1 MTSLVV
7 RSTSPA
13 RRCAVCHDDLPSRG
27 EISRWTCAGC
37 GTTAHRAC
45 LPGLRRCPTLGCRRP
60 LRAPAGDVAT
70 RARARVAEGGAGLG
84 SLVVVAPGLL
94 GALWPLLVGAAGAL
108 ANGVAELFPLGL
120 LLIVLSFACVAVLL
134 APFLLGVGV
143 LAPMARAR
151 GLPGRHD
158 LRAGASALV
167 GSAVGMVWGLYAL
180 RSMLHF

>member
-1 MTSLVV
+1 MTPLVV

-13 RRCAVCHDDLPSRG
+13 RRCAVCHGDLPARG
-27 EISRWTCAGC
+27 ETSRWTCGGC
-37 GTTAHRAC
+37 GTTAHRTC

-60 LRAPAGDVAT
+60 LRTPIEDAAS
-70 RARARVAEGGAGLG
+70 RARARLEQGGPGLAGL
-84 SLVVVAPGLL
+84 VIVAPGLL

-108 ANGVAELFPLGL
+108 ANAAAELFPLG
-120 LLIVLSFACVAVLL
+120 VLWTFLPLTCAAVLL
-134 APFLLGVGV
+134 APFLLGLGV

-151 GLPGRHD
+151 GLPGPHD

-167 GSAVGMVWGLYAL
+167 GSAVGMVWALYAL